1 MDLIKTLKISA
12 SGMKAQGARLR
23 VIAENIANSDSV
35 GDTKDAAPYRRKLI
49 TFKNALDRAT
59 GADLV
64 RVNRI
69 TTDKSDFPKR
79 FDPSHPAA
87 DEDGYVQLPNVQS
100 LMEVMDMREAQR
112 SYEANLRMIESAKQM
127 LQRTIDVLRG

>member
-1 MDLIKTLKISA
+1 MDLVKTLSISA

-23 VIAENIANSDSV
+23 VIAENIANADSV
-35 GDTKDAAPYRRKLI
+35 GDNKDAEPYRRKLV

-59 GADLV
+59 GAETV

-69 TTDKSDFPKR
+69 MTDKAEFPKR
-79 FDPSHPAA
+79 YDPSHPAA
-87 DEDGYVQLPNVQS
+87 DADGYVRMPNVKS
-100 LMEVMDMREAQR
+100 LMEVMDMREAER
-112 SYEANLRMIESAKQM
+112 SYEANLRMVESAKQM